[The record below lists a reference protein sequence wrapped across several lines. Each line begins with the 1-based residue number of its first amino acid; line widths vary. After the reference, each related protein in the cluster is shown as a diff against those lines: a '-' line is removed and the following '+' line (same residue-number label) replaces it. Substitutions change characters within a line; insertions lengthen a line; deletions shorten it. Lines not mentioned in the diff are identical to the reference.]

1 LLTRDSSDKV
11 NFETILNYLRTLE
24 DHHSYLIREKIY
36 PGSDGLVNATH
47 DLETVVDEYAKIEPD
62 VLEFHKQS
70 LQKYQKDIEESIDL
84 ILGYSQFNLQFDEL
98 IKYSFYIQ
106 SKVKDLLKFIINLQ
120 DQTDQDIEKIEL
132 DTKEDEFERLKFK
145 FEDNIDQILKSFSW
159 KEYEAKILGTQ
170 DDNKFNE
177 FTNIL
182 KKFNSSKLL
191 GSQIPNKDYL
201 DVLVRFTSGI
211 RDIVAENFEAV
222 FTLIPLVEALSKI
235 FDQDQDIQL
244 EIDRPNIPVEYVK
257 QTINHFIGISR
268 IPWLSSFFGTILEDT
283 PVDKEEILHKIFAD
297 RLYHTTKDPRE
308 YFLWTMSYYSR
319 IQNDEELIQLS
330 YKVANLTGT
339 LLTIVDRLEKLKQNT
354 IATTIIGLDKIS
366 YEDAVSDLSEIYEMQ
381 KNWIVLMKQGLTSKL
396 DRLKQLLVQII
407 QFDEIADDVLLM
419 MQTLI
424 PANHKLFPVT
434 FDRLQIVIENY

>member
-1 LLTRDSSDKV
+1 MLTRDSSDKV

-62 VLEFHKQS
+62 VLGFHKQS
-70 LQKYQKDIEESIDL
+70 LQKFQKDIEESIDL

-235 FDQDQDIQL
+235 FDQDQDIKL
-244 EIDRPNIPVEYVK
+244 EINSPIIPVEYV
-257 QTINHFIGISR
+257 
-268 IPWLSSFFGTILEDT
+268 
-283 PVDKEEILHKIFAD
+283 
-297 RLYHTTKDPRE
+297 
-308 YFLWTMSYYSR
+308 
-319 IQNDEELIQLS
+319 
-330 YKVANLTGT
+330 
-339 LLTIVDRLEKLKQNT
+339 
-354 IATTIIGLDKIS
+354 
-366 YEDAVSDLSEIYEMQ
+366 
-381 KNWIVLMKQGLTSKL
+381 
-396 DRLKQLLVQII
+396 
-407 QFDEIADDVLLM
+407 
-419 MQTLI
+419 
-424 PANHKLFPVT
+424 
-434 FDRLQIVIENY
+434 

>member
-1 LLTRDSSDKV
+1 MLTRDSSDKV

-62 VLEFHKQS
+62 VLGFHKQS
-70 LQKYQKDIEESIDL
+70 LQKFQKDIEESIDL

-396 DRLKQLLVQII
+396 DQLKQLLVQII
-407 QFDEIADDVLLM
+407 QFDEIAEDVLLM

>member
-283 PVDKEEILHKIFAD
+283 PVDKAEILHKIFAD

-396 DRLKQLLVQII
+396 DQLKQLLVQII
-407 QFDEIADDVLLM
+407 QFDEIAEDVLLM

>member
-62 VLEFHKQS
+62 VLGFHKQS
-70 LQKYQKDIEESIDL
+70 LQKFQKDIEESIDL

-396 DRLKQLLVQII
+396 DQLKQLLVQII
-407 QFDEIADDVLLM
+407 QFDEIAEDVLLM